1 MYLLSKNNDDKLD
14 GLLNKLFDS
23 CTEKVWRCLCGR
35 FRARRFVVYKMF
47 ILGPN
52 MRSVTQAAPLIMH
65 IPITGRSGQMTA
77 CADKFTNKYPL
88 ARIVRPSLVIV
99 TIDIAIVQLLSSN

>member
-1 MYLLSKNNDDKLD
+1 MWPFLCQEVYCVRNVS
-14 GLLNKLFDS
+14 LNK
-23 CTEKVWRCLCGR
+23 
-35 FRARRFVVYKMF
+35 RR
-47 ILGPN
+47 
-52 MRSVTQAAPLIMH
+52 VTQAAPLIMH